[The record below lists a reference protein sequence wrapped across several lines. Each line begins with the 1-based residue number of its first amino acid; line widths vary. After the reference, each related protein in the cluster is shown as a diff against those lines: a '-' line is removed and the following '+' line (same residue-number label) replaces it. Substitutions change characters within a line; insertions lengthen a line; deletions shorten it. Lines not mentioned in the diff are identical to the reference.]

1 MKTYYLT
8 PAAEND
14 LIEIVDYIAS
24 DSPAAAGKLLDR
36 IEERFQSLAEMPES
50 GVPREELASGL
61 RSAAIGRYVAFTGL
75 NAMAFESSASSTVR
89 ETSRASWDRAGGIP
103 INQP

>member
-8 PAAEND
+8 QAAEND

-36 IEERFQSLAEMPES
+36 IEERFQLLAEMPES
-50 GVPREELASGL
+50 GVPREELATGL
-61 RSAAIGRYVAFTGL
+61 RSAAIGRYVAFYRPEREGIQVVRVL
-75 NAMAFESSASSTVR
+75 HGSRDVESIL
-89 ETSRASWDRAGGIP
+89 E
-103 INQP
+103 